1 MNNHHTQKKWTPKE
15 TAIAMKMFDNN
26 KTHKEIA
33 EFLGRT
39 SCSVAQ
45 KLNKVG
51 CKREYGSKQISLG
64 LPNPK
69 KGKHLSEKSKQ
80 KISIKAKARLLDMT
94 KHPSWKGGRR
104 ISANGYIEIRVKDH
118 PRNRG
123 GYVFEHILVM
133 ERMIGRYLTKE
144 EVVHHINQNKQDNRV
159 ENLML
164 FQNRKDHA
172 VYHKNLRLIEVE
184 RYYE

>member
-51 CKREYGSKQISLG
+51 CKESLVVIKSRWG
-64 LPNPK
+64 CLIQRKVSILAKNPNK
-69 KGKHLSEKSKQ
+69 KLALKQ
-80 KISIKAKARLLDMT
+80 KPDCT
-94 KHPSWKGGRR
+94 
-104 ISANGYIEIRVKDH
+104 
-118 PRNRG
+118 
-123 GYVFEHILVM
+123 
-133 ERMIGRYLTKE
+133 T
-144 EVVHHINQNKQDNRV
+144 
-159 ENLML
+159 
-164 FQNRKDHA
+164 
-172 VYHKNLRLIEVE
+172 
-184 RYYE
+184 